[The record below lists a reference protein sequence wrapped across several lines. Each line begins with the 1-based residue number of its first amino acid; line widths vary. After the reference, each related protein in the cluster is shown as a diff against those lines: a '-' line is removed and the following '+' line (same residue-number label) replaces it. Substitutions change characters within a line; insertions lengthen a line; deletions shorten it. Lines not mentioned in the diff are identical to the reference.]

1 MSSGFLKQSLLGS
14 RLFNTFFRK
23 SFRKQSTSS
32 SSSSANTS
40 SSGSTS
46 SGARLRATTGPSVG
60 KRGLHMYRTALIG
73 GGTLF
78 GLYLYYQSGFSFERM
93 RLSIDDLYT
102 RVQDRNVGDPLP
114 EDLQTALG
122 PNPPEGYISVLLAVE
137 DVLLKRTWNRKFG
150 WVYEPREGAKELL
163 KALLDPNL
171 GVWLTLWS
179 ENGMSVA
186 NEVTEKLF
194 QELGGSPANT
204 QPLSADHIFLRGE
217 GNEKR
222 KEKRLEYFNRD
233 LSTVLLIDHN
243 KVSEDLNPNNTI
255 LVLKMKDDITN
266 SSQKTISSSGTV
278 GNSASVPIV
287 MTANDE
293 PDTTCSAI
301 KALVSRIRDD
311 IQSTGAVN
319 VPASLAN
326 IKKQAQDAGYST
338 DTQGLFA
345 FLGKSVEESKRI
357 EQERLETGLGGMLR
371 RIIKSQPV
379 LRNKLTTIE
388 QASVR
393 PFRDL
398 ADELGPDSLLSIR
411 VNDALRK
418 LLRPQ

>member
-1 MSSGFLKQSLLGS
+1 MSSFLKQSLLGS
-14 RLFNTFFRK
+14 RLFKTFSNPIIQK
-23 SFRKQSTSS
+23 SFRKQSS

-40 SSGSTS
+40 SSGSSGSTS

-60 KRGLHMYRTALIG
+60 KRGLHMYRTALLG

-78 GLYLYYQSGFSFERM
+78 GLYLYYQSGFSFDRM
-93 RLSIDDLYT
+93 RLSIDELYT

-150 WVYEPREGAKELL
+150 WVYEPRVGAKELL

-255 LVLKMKDDITN
+255 LVLKMKDEVIN
-266 SSQKTISSSGTV
+266 SSQKTT
-278 GNSASVPIV
+278 SVPAVI
-287 MTANDE
+287 TANDE
-293 PDTTCSAI
+293 PDITCSAI

-311 IQSTGAVN
+311 IQASGAVN

-357 EQERLETGLGGMLR
+357 EQERLETGLGGLLR

-393 PFRDL
+393 PFRDPT
-398 ADELGPDSLLSIR
+398 DELGPDSLLSSR
-411 VNDALRK
+411 VNDALKK
-418 LLRPQ
+418 LLRPQSG

>member
-1 MSSGFLKQSLLGS
+1 
-14 RLFNTFFRK
+14 
-23 SFRKQSTSS
+23 
-32 SSSSANTS
+32 
-40 SSGSTS
+40 
-46 SGARLRATTGPSVG
+46 
-60 KRGLHMYRTALIG
+60 MYRTALLG

-78 GLYLYYQSGFSFERM
+78 GLYLFYQSGFSIDRM
-93 RLSIDDLYT
+93 QLSINELYT

-122 PNPPEGYISVLLAVE
+122 PNPPEGYISVLLAVD
-137 DVLLKRTWNRKFG
+137 DVLVKRTWNRKFG

-243 KVSEDLNPNNTI
+243 KVSEDLNPDNTI
-255 LVLKMKDDITN
+255 IVSKMKEALVAASTGGD
-266 SSQKTISSSGTV
+266 SAQTV
-278 GNSASVPIV
+278 VAAV
-287 MTANDE
+287 DE
-293 PDTTCSAI
+293 QPDSTCSAI

-311 IQSTGAVN
+311 IQATGTVN
-319 VPASLAN
+319 VPASLSN
-326 IKKQAQDAGYST
+326 IKKQALEAGYST

-345 FLGKSVEESKRI
+345 FLGKAVEESKRL
-357 EQERLETGLGGMLR
+357 ERERLETGLGGFLR

-393 PFRDL
+393 PFIDPS
-398 ADELGPDSLLSIR
+398 DELGIDSLLATR
-411 VNDALRK
+411 VHDAMRR

>member
-1 MSSGFLKQSLLGS
+1 MKGSYLGRLLSLQKLFLKTRPIRRISRHQSGA
-14 RLFNTFFRK
+14 
-23 SFRKQSTSS
+23 SS
-32 SSSSANTS
+32 NSANSS
-40 SSGSTS
+40 SSGSSSGSSSTS
-46 SGARLRATTGPSVG
+46 SGGARLRATSGPSVG
-60 KRGLHMYRTALIG
+60 KRGLHMYRTALLG

-78 GLYLYYQSGFSFERM
+78 GLYLFYQSGFSIDRM
-93 RLSIDDLYT
+93 RLSIDELYT

-122 PNPPEGYISVLLAVE
+122 PSPPEGYISVLLSVE
-137 DVLLKRTWNRKFG
+137 DVLVKRTWNRKFG

-243 KVSEDLNPNNTI
+243 KVSEDLNPDNTI
-255 LVLKMKDDITN
+255 IVLKMKDTQTATSTGGD
-266 SSQKTISSSGTV
+266 
-278 GNSASVPIV
+278 SAPAVAEAV
-287 MTANDE
+287 DE

-311 IQSTGAVN
+311 IQATGVVN
-319 VPASLAN
+319 VPVSLAN
-326 IKKQAQDAGYST
+326 IKKQALEAGYST

-345 FLGKSVEESKRI
+345 FLGKAVEESKRL
-357 EQERLETGLGGMLR
+357 ERERLETGLGGFIR

-388 QASVR
+388 LASVR
-393 PFRDL
+393 PFRDPL
-398 ADELGPDSLLSIR
+398 DELGHDSLLATR
-411 VNDALRK
+411 VHDAMRR

>member
-1 MSSGFLKQSLLGS
+1 
-14 RLFNTFFRK
+14 
-23 SFRKQSTSS
+23 
-32 SSSSANTS
+32 
-40 SSGSTS
+40 
-46 SGARLRATTGPSVG
+46 
-60 KRGLHMYRTALIG
+60 
-73 GGTLF
+73 
-78 GLYLYYQSGFSFERM
+78 M
-93 RLSIDDLYT
+93 RLSIDELYT

-122 PNPPEGYISVLLAVE
+122 PSPPEGYISVLLSVE
-137 DVLLKRTWNRKFG
+137 DVLVKRTWNRKFG

-243 KVSEDLNPNNTI
+243 KVSEDLNPDNTI
-255 LVLKMKDDITN
+255 IVLKMKDTQTATSTGGD
-266 SSQKTISSSGTV
+266 
-278 GNSASVPIV
+278 SAPAVAEAV
-287 MTANDE
+287 DE

-311 IQSTGAVN
+311 IQATGVVN
-319 VPASLAN
+319 VPVSLAN
-326 IKKQAQDAGYST
+326 IKKQALEAGYST
-338 DTQGLFA
+338 DTQGLFT
-345 FLGKSVEESKRI
+345 FLGKAVEESKRL
-357 EQERLETGLGGMLR
+357 ERERLETGLGGFIR
-371 RIIKSQPV
+371 HIIKSQPV

-388 QASVR
+388 LASVR
-393 PFRDL
+393 PFRDPL
-398 ADELGPDSLLSIR
+398 DELGHDSLLATR
-411 VNDALRK
+411 VHDAMRR